1 MPIAVRHIESI
12 MRMSEAHAKMH
23 LRDYV
28 RDDDMDASI
37 KMMLES
43 FISAQK
49 FSVRRSL
56 RRSFAKFMSSGEDRV
71 HLLLHIL
78 QDMMRNEAMYQT
90 IRQRQL
96 KDKKDVALEVLEVPL
111 EEFESRARDR
121 RIYDVADFCKGR
133 EFEDAGYTLD
143 MRRRLIVRNY
153 A

>member
-1 MPIAVRHIESI
+1 MAVRHSESI
-12 MRMSEAHAKMH
+12 TRRAKANAKML

-37 KMMLES
+37 RCMLES

-56 RRSFAKFMSSGEDRV
+56 RRSFAKFLSSGEDRV

-90 IRQRQL
+90 IRQRQRGETEEIEN
-96 KDKKDVALEVLEVPL
+96 LEVLL
-111 EEFESRARDR
+111 DEFEGKARER
-121 RIYDVADFCKGR
+121 RIYDIAEFCKSDAFN
-133 EFEDAGYTLD
+133 EAGYILD
-143 MRRRLIVRNY
+143 MSKRVISRKF
-153 A
+153 

>member
-1 MPIAVRHIESI
+1 
-12 MRMSEAHAKMH
+12 MRMAEAHAKMH

-43 FISAQK
+43 FITAQK

-56 RRSFAKFMSSGEDRV
+56 RRSFAKFMSSREDRV

-96 KDKKDVALEVLEVPL
+96 NEQGKDELSPEVLEVPA

-121 RIYDVADFCKGR
+121 RIYDVDDFFNGDAFK
-133 EFEDAGYTLD
+133 EAGYSYD
-143 MRRRLIVRNY
+143 KRRRVIMKNFGGE
-153 A
+153 

>member
-1 MPIAVRHIESI
+1 

-78 QDMMRNEAMYQT
+78 QDMMRNEV
-90 IRQRQL
+90 
-96 KDKKDVALEVLEVPL
+96 VALEVLEVSL

-121 RIYDVADFCKGR
+121 RIYDVAEFCKGQ
-133 EFEDAGYTLD
+133 EFEDAGYILD
-143 MRRRLIVRNY
+143 MRRRLIMRNY